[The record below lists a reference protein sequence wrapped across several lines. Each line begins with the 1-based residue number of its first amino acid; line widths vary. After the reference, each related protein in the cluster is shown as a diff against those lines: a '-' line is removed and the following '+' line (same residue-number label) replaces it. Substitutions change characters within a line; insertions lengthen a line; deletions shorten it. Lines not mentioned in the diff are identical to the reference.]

1 MTDEERNEQNEEQD
15 EERSE
20 DEGSSSGD
28 DAEAKSGDD
37 TESSSG
43 DDSGDDDSGDDDS
56 GDDDSGDEAEGKS
69 EDQTSGSGD
78 DDSGDDDS
86 SDDDEDESGNGNKSK
101 TSVSDVMS
109 EDPQS
114 VEPGDSI
121 EDAAKK
127 MKEADTGALLV
138 IDGDDLKGI
147 VTDRDIVVNAI
158 AEGNTDASVEDVCS
172 TDTTTIEPDASLG
185 DAIELMRENKVR
197 RLPVVGEDGEVAGIV
212 SLGDLAIEADDD
224 SALKEISA
232 AESNA

>member
-20 DEGSSSGD
+20 DEGSEGGG
-28 DAEAKSGDD
+28 DAEASGEDQ
-37 TESSSG
+37 TSGSSD

-56 GDDDSGDEAEGKS
+56 GDDDSGD
-69 EDQTSGSGD
+69 
-78 DDSGDDDS
+78 
-86 SDDDEDESGNGNKSK
+86 DESGAEGGSSGK
-101 TSVSDVMS
+101 TTVGDVMT
-109 EDPQS
+109 ENPQS

-138 IDGDDLKGI
+138 VDGDDLKGI

-185 DAIELMRENKVR
+185 DAIQLMRDNKVR
-197 RLPVVGEDGEVAGIV
+197 RLPVVGGDGEPVGIV

-232 AESNA
+232 AKPNA

>member
-20 DEGSSSGD
+20 DEGSEGDSEASG
-28 DAEAKSGDD
+28 
-37 TESSSG
+37 
-43 DDSGDDDSGDDDS
+43 
-56 GDDDSGDEAEGKS
+56 
-69 EDQTSGSGD
+69 EDQTSGSGG
-78 DDSGDDDS
+78 DDSGEESSEES
-86 SDDDEDESGNGNKSK
+86 SDDAGEESGGGGSSG
-101 TSVSDVMS
+101 TTVGDVMS
-109 EDPQS
+109 ENPQS

-138 IDGDDLKGI
+138 VDGSDLKGI

-185 DAIELMRENKVR
+185 DAINLMRQNKVR
-197 RLPVVGEDGEVAGIV
+197 RLPVVGGDGEPAGIV

-232 AESNA
+232 AKPNA